1 MIELRVLGSIDLRA
15 HDGTELVAVL
25 TQPKRLAL
33 LLYLSAAHPRGFHRR
48 DRLVALFWP
57 ELDASHSRNALSK
70 TIHHLRRSLGEQVI
84 VTRGDEVMVDR
95 ELVSSDI
102 IMLEDALAAGD
113 RDRALELYRGPLA
126 DGLFVA
132 DAPDFER
139 WLDTER
145 DRVRNAVATAAWAR
159 ADEARK
165 SGNVSSAISM
175 ARQAASYAKDDEP
188 SVRRLMSF
196 LESVGDRAGALQAYE
211 EFKSWLATE
220 LDATPAPDTEALHR
234 RIRESDTQ
242 HLVVTDE
249 ATPLLPLTVAAVTSP
264 AIQRKSFMSPIRIVI
279 GASAITAVMLL
290 AVGLLGSRSRQR
302 SALDPRRVTVMSF
315 ANRTGDSKY
324 DSVGKTATDWIAKD
338 VAASGLV
345 SVTDPASDSAASAGL
360 VISGAYYR
368 EGDRLQF
375 KAQLTLAS
383 MGTISR
389 VFVPVSAPLTIPM
402 QAFDSLG
409 SEATSAIAEATD
421 ARLAAFSRTAPHPP
435 SLAAY
440 REYVQGAD
448 AFGRKDDAAT
458 YAHFINAY
466 HLDTTF
472 ATALLNAGASTLSSW
487 SPPDSVIAMIEAR
500 RSSLSRFNQLW
511 LDSFVAGKKS
521 NLAEVARI
529 AEELSR
535 EAPGSYFPLVRASA
549 ATAVD
554 RPRAARDA
562 LLRVDP
568 TTGWMKN
575 RVDYWH
581 VRCNAQH
588 MLGEYKQELADARL
602 GERQYPGNFAVIS
615 CALRALAALG
625 RDETSDSTLDAAAG
639 MAAHDTW
646 VLGSPYAIAA
656 SEAAAHGHPVMAEK
670 ARKRTVA
677 WYRSLPAEKQSAEPE
692 NFGPAWFLF
701 TAGAWPELA
710 ECVRHFRV
718 ANPTSSQ
725 WLVYEAIVAAHDGN
739 RRVAMSADS
748 VLQNLVK
755 PGGDKMF
762 GVMLLPI
769 SLFHRAEIAALLGDR
784 DRAVSLLADAFANGL
799 RYNIYVHA
807 NPAFASIRTD
817 PRYIRLMAPRD

>member
-1 MIELRVLGSIDLRA
+1 
-15 HDGTELVAVL
+15 
-25 TQPKRLAL
+25 
-33 LLYLSAAHPRGFHRR
+33 
-48 DRLVALFWP
+48 
-57 ELDASHSRNALSK
+57 
-70 TIHHLRRSLGEQVI
+70 
-84 VTRGDEVMVDR
+84 
-95 ELVSSDI
+95 
-102 IMLEDALAAGD
+102 
-113 RDRALELYRGPLA
+113 
-126 DGLFVA
+126 
-132 DAPDFER
+132 
-139 WLDTER
+139 
-145 DRVRNAVATAAWAR
+145 
-159 ADEARK
+159 
-165 SGNVSSAISM
+165 
-175 ARQAASYAKDDEP
+175 
-188 SVRRLMSF
+188 
-196 LESVGDRAGALQAYE
+196 
-211 EFKSWLATE
+211 
-220 LDATPAPDTEALHR
+220 
-234 RIRESDTQ
+234 
-242 HLVVTDE
+242 
-249 ATPLLPLTVAAVTSP
+249 
-264 AIQRKSFMSPIRIVI
+264 
-279 GASAITAVMLL
+279 
-290 AVGLLGSRSRQR
+290 
-302 SALDPRRVTVMSF
+302 MSF

-345 SVTDPASDSAASAGL
+345 SVTDPASDSAANAGL

-383 MGTISR
+383 TGTISR

-511 LDSFVAGKKS
+511 LDSFIAGKKS

-602 GERQYPGNFAVIS
+602 GERQYPGNFAVVS

-656 SEAAAHGHPVMAEK
+656 SEADAHGYPKMADE
-670 ARKRTVA
+670 ARKRLVA
-677 WYRSLPAEKQSAEPE
+677 WYRSLPVEKQKVEPE

-710 ECVRHFRV
+710 ERVKHFRSEK
-718 ANPTSSQ
+718 PSSAQ

-755 PGGDKMF
+755 PGGDKTY
-762 GVMLLPI
+762 GVMFVPI

-784 DRAVSLLADAFANGL
+784 DRAVSLLADSFANGL

-817 PRYIRLMAPRD
+817 PRFVRLMAPRD